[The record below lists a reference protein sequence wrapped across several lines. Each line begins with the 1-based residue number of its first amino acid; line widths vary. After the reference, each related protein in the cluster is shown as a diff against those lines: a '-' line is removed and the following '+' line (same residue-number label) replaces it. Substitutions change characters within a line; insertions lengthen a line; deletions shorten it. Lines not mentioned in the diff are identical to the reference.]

1 MFVGIPN
8 PNILIPVEKMR
19 ITDTDNGE
27 SFNVLYN
34 PQTYT
39 RQKTV
44 RYRPIPSLGAD
55 APVVQFHSGGAEEL
69 TFELFFDSV
78 SAGSEVG
85 GSFADR
91 AKFALNSLAPTIA
104 GGIDVR
110 DYTRK
115 ITNLMY
121 VDSDLHRPPILKVEW
136 SSLQFK
142 GFLSSCRERFVRFDE
157 KGQPVRAFLECTFL
171 EFRDNK
177 ELYVAN
183 PLNSP
188 DTTKYHTVRQ
198 GDSLWALAAEEYGD
212 ASQWRVIAEAN
223 GLSDPRMLRNGEM
236 LVIPALL

>member
-19 ITDTDNGE
+19 ITDLDNGE

-34 PQTYT
+34 PQTY
-39 RQKTV
+39 V
-44 RYRPIPSLGAD
+44 REKEVQYKRIPMLGAD
-55 APVVQFHSGGAEEL
+55 APLMQFHSGGAEKL

-91 AKFALNSLAPTIA
+91 AKFAVNSLAPTIV

-157 KGQPVRAFLECTFL
+157 QGQPVRAFLECTFD
-171 EFRDNK
+171 EFRDYK
-177 ELYVAN
+177 DLYVAN

-212 ASQWRVIAEAN
+212 AGQWRVIADAN
-223 GLSDPRMLRNGEM
+223 GLSDPRALRNGEM

>member
-34 PQTYT
+34 PQSYT

-44 RYRPIPSLGAD
+44 RYRPIPMLGAD

-69 TFELFFDSV
+69 SFELFFDSV
-78 SAGSEVG
+78 SAGAEVG

-91 AKFALNSLAPTIA
+91 AKFALNSLAPTIV

-142 GFLSSCRERFVRFDE
+142 GFLSSCKERFIRFDE
-157 KGQPVRAFLECTFL
+157 QGQPVRAYLECTFT
-171 EFRDNK
+171 EFRDTK
-177 ELYVAN
+177 DLFVAN

-223 GLSDPRMLRNGEM
+223 GLSDPRVLRNGEM